1 MWSRRSVVA
10 TGIGALL
17 LAGTRRAR
25 AAAEAG
31 DAADRVEIQEL
42 VQRERLARDLQQW
55 DVMAAAYHPD
65 AVVDISWFSGTG
77 PSSSRRAARRPSAA
91 S

>member
-17 LAGTRRAR
+17 LAGARRAR
-25 AAAEAG
+25 AAAEAEAG

-42 VQRERLARDLQQW
+42 VQRERLARDLKQW
-55 DVMAAAYHPD
+55 DVMAAAYHSP
-65 AVVDISWFSGTG
+65 ASGCSTCRTW
-77 PSSSRRAARRPSAA
+77 SCL
-91 S
+91 